1 MLGDVGPDSIDR
13 LERLGRKRTFRHPG
27 QVLVVAF
34 ATLIAV
40 GTALLMLPVA
50 RSGPGHA
57 SFLDALFTSTSAVC
71 VTGLSTVD
79 TQTYWSHFGDAVILG
94 LIQLGGFGIMTMAT
108 IIGIVL
114 ARRFGLSA
122 ALLAS
127 AETSSVGLGD
137 LRRVVLAV
145 GKVSVVVE
153 AVLFVILYPRI
164 AVAYDEGWA
173 KGAWDALFHA
183 VSAFNNAGYSTYS
196 QGMVRFAD
204 DPLVTVPV
212 TLAALLGS
220 LGFPVLLE
228 LRRHLRPRTWSLHA
242 KLTILTSVVLTL
254 AAWLFVLV
262 SEWGN
267 PATLGHLDLGGKV
280 LASLFHAATPR
291 TSGFNTLDVSEMY
304 EGTWVG
310 TIILMFIGGGS
321 AGTAGGIKVTTFAVL
336 FLVIWAEVRGERSVT
351 AFGYRIDEKV
361 QRQAVAI
368 ALLSVGAVMG
378 GTVALMQVT
387 SFGLAQVWFEVT
399 SAVGTVGLS
408 TGITPAMPPA
418 GKVMLVALMFLGR
431 LGPVTLVSALAL
443 RQRTAKYTL
452 PEGRPLLG

>member
-1 MLGDVGPDSIDR
+1 MLGDLGADSIDR
-13 LERLGRKRTFRHPG
+13 LERLGRKRLFRHPG

-34 ATLIAV
+34 AALIAL
-40 GTALLMLPVA
+40 GTGLLMLPVA
-50 RSGPGHA
+50 HAGPGHA
-57 SFLDALFTSTSAVC
+57 SFLDALFTATSAVC

-79 TQTYWSHFGDAVILG
+79 TQAYWSHFGDAVILA

-137 LRRVVLAV
+137 LRRVILAV
-145 GKVSVVVE
+145 GKVTVVVE
-153 AVLFVILYPRI
+153 LVLFVILWPRI
-164 AVAYDEGWA
+164 AVAYDEGWG
-173 KGAWDALFHA
+173 KGAWDAVFHA
-183 VSAFNNAGYSTYS
+183 VSGFNNAGYSTYAD
-196 QGMVRFAD
+196 GLVRFVD
-204 DPLVTVPV
+204 DPIVSVPV

-228 LRRHLRPRTWSLHA
+228 LRRELRPRSWSLHT
-242 KLTILTSVVLTL
+242 KLTVLTSVLLTVL
-254 AAWLFVLV
+254 AWAYFLL

-267 PATLGHLDLGGKV
+267 PATLGQLDLSGKAI
-280 LASLFHAATPR
+280 ASFFHAATPR
-291 TSGFNTLDVSEMY
+291 TSGFNTLDVSAMNES
-304 EGTWVG
+304 TWVG
-310 TIILMFIGGGS
+310 TIVLMFIGGGA

-336 FLVIWAEVRGERSVT
+336 FLVIWAEVRGERHVN
-351 AFGYRIDEKV
+351 AFGYRIHERV
-361 QRQAVAI
+361 QRQAIAI
-368 ALLSVGAVMG
+368 ALLTVGAVMG
-378 GTVALMQVT
+378 GTIALMQVT
-387 SFGLAQVWFEVT
+387 SFGLAQVWFEVV

-408 TGITPAMPPA
+408 TGITGQMPPA
-418 GKVMLVALMFLGR
+418 GKLLLVGLMFLGR

-443 RQRTAKYTL
+443 RQRQSKYTF

>member
-1 MLGDVGPDSIDR
+1 MLGDLTPDSVDR
-13 LERLGRKRTFRHPG
+13 LERFGRRRTFRHPG

-34 ATLIAV
+34 ATLIGI
-40 GTALLMLPVA
+40 GTGLLMLPA
-50 RSGPGHA
+50 SRQGDGHA
-57 SFLDALFTSTSAVC
+57 SFVDALFTSTSAVC
-71 VTGLSTVD
+71 VTGLATVD
-79 TQTYWSHFGDAVILG
+79 TEAYWSDFGDVVILA

-137 LRRVVLAV
+137 LRRVILLV
-145 GKVSVVVE
+145 GKVTLVVE
-153 AVLFVILYPRI
+153 LILFAILWPRLAI
-164 AVAYDEGWA
+164 AYDEGWLA
-173 KGAWDALFHA
+173 GAWSALFHA
-183 VSAFNNAGYSTYS
+183 VSGFNNAGYSTYS
-196 QGMVRFAD
+196 DGLVRFVD
-204 DPLVTVPV
+204 DPIVSVPI

-228 LRRHLRPRTWSLHA
+228 LRRELRPRTWSLHA
-242 KLTILTSVVLTL
+242 KLTIYTSLALTVL
-254 AAWLFVLV
+254 AWGFFLL

-267 PATLGHLDLGGKV
+267 PATLGPLDVSGK
-280 LASLFHAATPR
+280 AISSFFHAATPR
-291 TSGFNTLDVSEMY
+291 TSGFHTLDVGAMY

-310 TIILMFIGGGS
+310 TIVLMFIGGGS

-336 FLVIWAEVRGERSVT
+336 FLVIWAEVRGERHVT

-361 QRQAVAI
+361 QRQAIAI

-378 GTVALMQVT
+378 GTIALMQVT
-387 SFGLAQVWFEVT
+387 TFGLSQVWFEVT

-408 TGITPAMPPA
+408 TGITDDMPPA
-418 GKVMLVALMFLGR
+418 GKLLLVGLMFLGR
-431 LGPVTLVSALAL
+431 LGPVTLVSALTL
-443 RQRTAKYTL
+443 RQRSAKYTL